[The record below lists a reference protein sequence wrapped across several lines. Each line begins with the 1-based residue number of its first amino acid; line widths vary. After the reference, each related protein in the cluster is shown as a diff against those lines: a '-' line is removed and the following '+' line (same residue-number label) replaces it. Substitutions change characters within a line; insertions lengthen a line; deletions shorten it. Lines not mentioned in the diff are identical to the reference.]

1 MMILVRK
8 IILYFRKNSFSFFRS
23 LEIYENRS
31 SRVTSESL
39 LKFES
44 VLYNT
49 SYNFTCTFS
58 CTTEAH
64 IRTHIHTHTVAYTHQ
79 TWRHT
84 DIILQR
90 CCYWYTPVGIY
101 LAKVLYMAISHTTYR
116 TENTKQH
123 NNMWEEKFTIPLFM
137 LCFPHSTC
145 TLYATEYTIPSTH
158 WLRVVLVLVL
168 PIDTSMKHTHI
179 AT

>member
-1 MMILVRK
+1 MWEK
-8 IILYFRKNSFSFFRS
+8 IILYFRKNIFSFLRS

-49 SYNFTCTFS
+49 SYNFTCTLS
-58 CTTEAH
+58 CTTEARAH
-64 IRTHIHTHTVAYTHQ
+64 AYTK

-90 CCYWYTPVGIY
+90 CCYWYTGLVCTSKI
-101 LAKVLYMAISHTTYR
+101 LYMAIPHTNIHKHKPFVRR
-116 TENTKQH
+116 TQ
-123 NNMWEEKFTIPLFM
+123 NNIIICERKNLQSLCLCYVFHIP
-137 LCFPHSTC
+137 HV
-145 TLYATEYTIPSTH
+145 YINEH
-158 WLRVVLVLVL
+158 HV
-168 PIDTSMKHTHI
+168 
-179 AT
+179 

>member
-64 IRTHIHTHTVAYTHQ
+64 ICTHIHTHSHLHTPNLTTHRYHIAAMLLLVHSS
-79 TWRHT
+79 WY
-84 DIILQR
+84 IL
-90 CCYWYTPVGIY
+90 G
-101 LAKVLYMAISHTTYR
+101 K
-116 TENTKQH
+116 
-123 NNMWEEKFTIPLFM
+123 
-137 LCFPHSTC
+137 STLHGNL
-145 TLYATEYTIPSTH
+145 TQ
-158 WLRVVLVLVL
+158 
-168 PIDTSMKHTHI
+168 THI
-179 AT
+179 VPRTQNNIIICERKNLQSLCLCYVFHIPRVRCMLHRVHNSLYSLTARCSCSCTPN